1 MEWASSVSQH
11 VWSKPV
17 DTHPE
22 KPESLDEEEVD
33 CWGKSAPLY
42 CRHARYFKLKPY

>member
-17 DTHPE
+17 DRYPE
-22 KPESLDEEEVD
+22 KNSWEEEAD
-33 CWGKSAPLY
+33 CWGKPVPQYS
-42 CRHARYFKLKPY
+42 RHAKYIKLKPC